1 MKILVLGGTGSIGT
15 QLIEK
20 LLKRDNEVY
29 VFTRNE
35 KKARRLFG
43 DKVFV
48 QQWRTDDYIILQE
61 YAHKVEVVIN
71 LAGENIGKKRWKGD
85 QKRKILSSRVN
96 IGKALSFALKQS
108 QDKPYLLIQS
118 SAVSYYGFSEDK
130 EFTEDSP
137 NGEGFLPMVTKQWE
151 ESVRNV
157 EEDNTRKIFIRTGI
171 VLGKSG
177 GMLPQM
183 IKPFSYFIGGPLG
196 SGRQWLSWVHIDDAT
211 EAIVQ
216 LAEKD
221 GLSGAFNLTAPNPV
235 TMKEFARILGKVMK
249 KPSWLPVPAFLL
261 KAVFGDMSRET
272 MLQGQKVMPKRLQEL
287 GFEFKYPGLEEALH
301 DLVR

>member
-1 MKILVLGGTGSIGT
+1 
-15 QLIEK
+15 
-20 LLKRDNEVY
+20 
-29 VFTRNE
+29 
-35 KKARRLFG
+35 
-43 DKVFV
+43 
-48 QQWRTDDYIILQE
+48 
-61 YAHKVEVVIN
+61 
-71 LAGENIGKKRWKGD
+71 
-85 QKRKILSSRVN
+85 
-96 IGKALSFALKQS
+96 
-108 QDKPYLLIQS
+108 
-118 SAVSYYGFSEDK
+118 
-130 EFTEDSP
+130 
-137 NGEGFLPMVTKQWE
+137 MVTKQWE